1 MIVQIATA
9 SEQQSSSIE
18 EISKSIEMINGVSQQ
33 SAEGVNQIARSA
45 EDLYRLTNALQNLI
59 DQFKVNQIQAG
70 TRNLVN

>member
-9 SEQQSSSIE
+9 SEEQSSSIE
-18 EISKSIEMINGVSQQ
+18 EISKSVEMINSVSQQ

-59 DQFKVNQIQAG
+59 D
-70 TRNLVN
+70 